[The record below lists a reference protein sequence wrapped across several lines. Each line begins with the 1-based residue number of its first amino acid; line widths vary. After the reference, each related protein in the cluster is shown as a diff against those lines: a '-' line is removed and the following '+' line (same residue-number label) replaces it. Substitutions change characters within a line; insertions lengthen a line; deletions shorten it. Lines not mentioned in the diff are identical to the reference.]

1 MKRIIILSAIVLLFA
16 ATIEAQVGVG
26 ARGLFGTDGN
36 AYGGVEFSIQKLGK
50 WELDLGTMN
59 DSWKATGLKL
69 VPFVERRNLGLYGG
83 GGIGIGYYEPQEDIF
98 GSLALNLGGYIMIGK
113 VQLGLDWRPEWSFSY
128 PPDRSLGFNTALSAR
143 WVFGRKH
150 RNH

>member
-16 ATIEAQVGVG
+16 ANIEAQVGVG
-26 ARGLFGTDGN
+26 ARGLFGTYDN
-36 AYGGVEFSIQKLGK
+36 PFGVEFSIQKLGK
-50 WELDLGTMN
+50 WELDLGTSN

-69 VPFVERRNLGLYGG
+69 FPFVQRRNFGLYGG
-83 GGIGIGYYEPQEDIF
+83 AGIGLGYNDRYDDVF
-98 GSLALNLGGYIMIGK
+98 GSLALNLGSYIMVGK
-113 VQLGLDWRPEWSFSY
+113 VQLGLDWRPEWNISY
-128 PPDRSLGFNTALSAR
+128 PYDRTLGFNTALSAR

>member
-1 MKRIIILSAIVLLFA
+1 MKRILILSVAILLFA
-16 ATIEAQVGVG
+16 VNIEAQVGVG

-36 AYGGVEFSIQKLGK
+36 AYGGVELSIQKLGK
-50 WELDLGTMN
+50 YEFDLGTMN

-69 VPFVERRNLGLYGG
+69 FPFIQNRNLGLYGG
-83 GGIGIGYYEPQEDIF
+83 GGVGIGYYEPQDDIF
-98 GSLALNLGGYIMIGK
+98 GSLALNLGGYIMIGR

-128 PPDRSLGFNTALSAR
+128 PYERSLGFNTAFSVR

-150 RNH
+150 ID

>member
-1 MKRIIILSAIVLLFA
+1 MKQFIIISAIALIFA
-16 ATIEAQVGVG
+16 MNTQAQVGVG

-36 AYGGVEFSIQKLGK
+36 AYGGVEFSVQKLGK
-50 WELDLGTMN
+50 WELDIGTMN

-69 VPFVERRNLGLYGG
+69 VPFVQRRNFGLYGG
-83 GGIGIGYYEPQEDIF
+83 GGIGVGYHEIYDDLF
-98 GSLALNLGGYIMIGK
+98 GSLALNLGGYIMVGK

-128 PPDRSLGFNTALSAR
+128 PYERSLGFNTAFSAR

>member
-1 MKRIIILSAIVLLFA
+1 MKRLFIVSALILLFA
-16 ATIEAQVGVG
+16 ANIEAQVGLG

-50 WELDLGTMN
+50 YELDIGTMN

-69 VPFVERRNLGLYGG
+69 FPFVKRRNFGIYGG
-83 GGIGIGYYEPQEDIF
+83 GGIGIGYYEPQDDIF
-98 GSLALNLGGYIMIGK
+98 GSLALNLGSYIMVGR

-128 PPDRSLGFNTALSAR
+128 PYERSLGFNTALSAR
-143 WVFGRKH
+143 WVFGRKDK
-150 RNH
+150 N